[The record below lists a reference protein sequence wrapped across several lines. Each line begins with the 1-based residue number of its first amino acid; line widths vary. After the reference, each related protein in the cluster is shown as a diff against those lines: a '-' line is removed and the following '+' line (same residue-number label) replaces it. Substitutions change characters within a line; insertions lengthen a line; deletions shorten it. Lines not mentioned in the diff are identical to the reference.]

1 MKILVNILVGS
12 LAVIVTA
19 KLLPGVTVDNFGA
32 AIAVAAFWGIVSA
45 LVAPTP
51 QFLRL
56 SVNLKNSVEFFP
68 SRSSGA
74 LRAAYTLENL
84 ARIALGFRPAAAGN
98 PAFFCLPDL
107 PMETKLNCRIRVNLP
122 TLGLV
127 TFVITG
133 LLVMLA
139 AEAVR
144 GFHVA
149 GFRWA
154 LAFALVLSAINAFFH
169 RSSALRLTP

>member
-1 MKILVNILVGS
+1 MKILVNILVSS

-32 AIAVAAFWGIVSA
+32 AIAVAAFLGIVSA
-45 LVAPTP
+45 LLAPTL

-56 SVNLKNSVEFFP
+56 S
-68 SRSSGA
+68 
-74 LRAAYTLENL
+74 
-84 ARIALGFRPAAAGN
+84 
-98 PAFFCLPDL
+98 
-107 PMETKLNCRIRVNLP
+107 VNLP